1 MNWQRIEP
9 WGYVITHVAS
19 EYKRKFNMVEIED
32 IKLALYEWFNEH
44 PNKLD
49 EWESIGEK
57 DAKNLIY
64 RSLRNQA
71 LDFCQEFK
79 AKNLGYETS
88 DLYYYEPE
96 VIEALLPA
104 VLRGEWGVTHK
115 LNLGRTGRPS
125 APAEGG
131 NLSAMMI
138 EIESA
143 YRRLSK
149 EDQRILFLRHAESM
163 DYKEI
168 SNFLSLNSDDAAR
181 MRGNRAVKRLVIKL
195 GGWKPYRDSDS
206 SNPKQSEENEI
217 EDTKPSTDSGNKDN
231 EWGEGDEDVD
241 S

>member
-49 EWESIGEK
+49 EWEAIGER

-104 VLRGEWGVTHK
+104 VLRQEWGVTHK
-115 LNLGRTGRPS
+115 LNLGRPGRPS

-149 EDQRILFLRHAESM
+149 EDKKILFLRYAESM

-195 GGWKPYRDSDS
+195 GGYRPYKDSDLT
-206 SNPKQSEENEI
+206 NQEQPK
-217 EDTKPSTDSGNKDN
+217 EDEVEQAKPSGESSDYDN
-231 EWGEGDEDVD
+231 ERSEVDEDVD

>member
-9 WGYVITHVAS
+9 WDYVIAHVAS

-49 EWESIGEK
+49 EWEAIGER

-125 APAEGG
+125 APAEGN
-131 NLSAMMI
+131 NLSSMMI

-195 GGWKPYRDSDS
+195 GGYRPYRDSDL
-206 SNPKQSEENEI
+206 SNQKQPEEDEIKDSE
-217 EDTKPSTDSGNKDN
+217 PSTDDGNDNN
-231 EWGEGDEDVD
+231 EWSEGDEDID

>member
-1 MNWQRIEP
+1 MDWQRIEP
-9 WGYVITHVAS
+9 WDFVITHVAS

-49 EWESIGEK
+49 EWEKIGEK
-57 DAKNLIY
+57 DAKNLLY

-96 VIEALLPA
+96 IVEALLPA

-115 LNLGRTGRPS
+115 LNLGRPGRPS

-143 YRRLSK
+143 YRRLST
-149 EDQRILFLRHAESM
+149 EDKRILFLRYAESM

-181 MRGNRAVKRLVIKL
+181 MRGNRAVKRLVFKL
-195 GGWKPYRDSDS
+195 GGFRPYLDKDTPDNKSEGEDNIVEGDKP
-206 SNPKQSEENEI
+206 SNYSEGNETSSEEL
-217 EDTKPSTDSGNKDN
+217 
-231 EWGEGDEDVD
+231 
-241 S
+241 